1 MQAAFL
7 STPQWMSDLL
17 QQLPDVLQSDGF
29 TAVPSGHKINHP
41 ILTKSGQ
48 LVFAK
53 LAFAKAEFSVM

>member
-7 STPQWMSDLL
+7 STPQWMSDLP

-29 TAVPSGHKINHP
+29 TAVPLGHKINHH

-48 LVFAK
+48 PVFAK